1 MTSDVPG
8 KRSGTG
14 ADSVLQ
20 QLTQERTAATPVK
33 AHEDATLTRAAFT
46 VLVVDDQPAL
56 LYATSRMLQ
65 RAGYKTVEAALGED
79 AIALAPG
86 ASAVVL
92 DVNLPDV
99 HGIEVCAVLK
109 TDRKTSRIPVVL
121 TSAVYVDDLHRGAGL
136 ATGADAYLIAPLT
149 PEGLTGTLD
158 RLLFP
163 PAA

>member
-1 MTSDVPG
+1 MASDVPG
-8 KRSGTG
+8 KRSGVG

-20 QLTQERTAATPVK
+20 QLTQERSVSTPGQ
-33 AHEDATLTRAAFT
+33 APALTRSSFT

-56 LYATSRMLQ
+56 LYATARMLQ
-65 RAGYKTVEAALGED
+65 RAGYKTLEASLGEE

-99 HGIEVCAVLK
+99 HGIEVCGVLK
-109 TDRKTSRIPVVL
+109 SGQTTARIPVVL
-121 TSAVYVDDLHRGAGL
+121 TSAVYVDELHRGAGL
-136 ATGADAYLIAPLT
+136 ASGADAYLIAPLS
-149 PEGLTGTLD
+149 PEELAATLD
-158 RLLFP
+158 RLLL

>member
-8 KRSGTG
+8 KRSGVG

-20 QLTQERTAATPVK
+20 QLAQERAAATPGQEP
-33 AHEDATLTRAAFT
+33 AATLTRSSFT

-65 RAGYKTVEAALGED
+65 RSGFKTLEASLGEE
-79 AIALAPG
+79 AIALAPE

-99 HGIEVCAVLK
+99 HGIEVCSVLK
-109 TDRKTSRIPVVL
+109 SGKTTAAIPVVL
-121 TSAVYVDDLHRGAGL
+121 TSAVYVDELHRGAGL
-136 ATGADAYLIAPLT
+136 ASGADAYLIAPLS
-149 PEGLTGTLD
+149 PEDLAATLD
-158 RLLFP
+158 RLLL
-163 PAA
+163 PASS